1 MSQTILIVDDDE
13 MTRRVLRLY
22 CMRCGYDVIE
32 AGDSQE
38 ALKIVERNCPNLV
51 IMDVLMPNLD
61 GFSTV
66 RQIRSKLDSAQLPVI
81 FLTSRA
87 DCKAKKEGLEVGAQ
101 RYLTKPVNLGE
112 LVVSIREFVTG

>member
-1 MSQTILIVDDDE
+1 MTQTILLADDDE

-32 AGDSQE
+32 AGDGQE

-51 IMDVLMPNLD
+51 IMDILMPVLD

-66 RQIRSKLDSAQLPVI
+66 RQIRLKLNGEQLPVL
-81 FLTSRA
+81 FLTARA
-87 DCKAKKEGLEVGAQ
+87 NIEAENECLEAGAQ
-101 RYLTKPVNLGE
+101 RFLTKPVNLGD
-112 LVVSIREFVTG
+112 LFVTIREFVTG